1 MATVKEQIK
10 ESLVGTTVEPSLSND
25 ARATFERKAKR
36 DEETGELYMTE
47 EEFVDAI
54 APENED
60 YVSFS
65 VNPELAPIWQI
76 RPEMGEATFA
86 LTSDHSCSTK

>member
-10 ESLVGTTVEPSLSND
+10 ESLVGTIVEPSLSTD
-25 ARATFERKAKR
+25 AQATFERKAKR

-47 EEFVDAI
+47 EEFVNAI

-60 YVSFS
+60 YVSSLFKK
-65 VNPELAPIWQI
+65 
-76 RPEMGEATFA
+76 ATQPLF
-86 LTSDHSCSTK
+86 TKHLIDRDRQTLI

>member
-10 ESLVGTTVEPSLSND
+10 ESLVGTIVEPSLSTD
-25 ARATFERKAKR
+25 AQATFERKAKR

-47 EEFVDAI
+47 EEFVNAI

-60 YVSFS
+60 YVSS
-65 VNPELAPIWQI
+65 IVKKQPSP
-76 RPEMGEATFA
+76 
-86 LTSDHSCSTK
+86 HSPNTY

>member
-10 ESLVGTTVEPSLSND
+10 ESLVGTVVEPSLSTD
-25 ARATFERKAKR
+25 AQATFERKAKR

-47 EEFVDAI
+47 EEFVNAI

-60 YVSFS
+60 YVSS
-65 VNPELAPIWQI
+65 IVKKNAAPVHQTCD
-76 RPEMGEATFA
+76 G
-86 LTSDHSCSTK
+86 LG